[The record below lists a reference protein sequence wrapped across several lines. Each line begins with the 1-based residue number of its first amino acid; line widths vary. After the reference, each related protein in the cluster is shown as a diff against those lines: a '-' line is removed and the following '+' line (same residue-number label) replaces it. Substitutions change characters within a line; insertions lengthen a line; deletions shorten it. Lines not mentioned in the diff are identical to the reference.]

1 MTQLKHRFSQIL
13 LQFDT
18 HFMSS
23 ALVDAYQTLE
33 QRIVQRDVALFDDSA
48 ILDALEHD
56 FAYYDSVVAVVSGN
70 DEYRQLYAAAL
81 GHYASARHIQEGL
94 QQQVSGFIEDGW
106 NSAIQSSDINF
117 QLLQHIERFYSRVL
131 QSTALPAS
139 PSTKD
144 ITDWKHAKES
154 EEETGEEIA
163 MVYARYVSTHF
174 TALQDAHV
182 FFDAHIAPL
191 QEQQSVLLQGKE
203 HTRHYPHYALL
214 DEVVALAQDEI
225 ARFEVLSA
233 VRQSQAD
240 IIAAMEADVVYLRSR
255 SFSVREQRQEILDC
269 AVKVYTE
276 PVASGHLK
284 YDCSAL
290 YIQAKQKLDEDRE
303 STIRL
308 GIEILESQIR
318 NIAHQDTIT
327 IPDRKQA
334 AELLSVLHDV
344 QQRTG
349 YVYDKELDAVV
360 DSLTDERSY
369 SIALTPREAV
379 HILHSSPC
387 DVSSN
392 PAHPGY
398 VAACLAKLSV
408 PEKYTPLHAAL
419 LHGANKAVVAT
430 ARVLH
435 SGQLPC
441 PAPLTSSEKKYV
453 DSVKQLFTLP

>member
-18 HFMSS
+18 RFMSS

-33 QRIVQRDVALFDDSA
+33 QRIAQRDVTLFDDSA

-70 DEYRQLYAAAL
+70 DEYRQVYAAAL
-81 GHYASARHIQEGL
+81 GHYSSVREVQERLQHHI
-94 QQQVSGFIEDGW
+94 SGFIEDTW
-106 NSAIQSSDINF
+106 NSAVQRPEIDF
-117 QLLQHIERFYSRVL
+117 HLLHCIEEFYSRVS
-131 QSTALPAS
+131 QSTALPVS
-139 PSTKD
+139 STTKD
-144 ITDWKHAKES
+144 IEDWKHAKES
-154 EEETGEEIA
+154 EEATIEEVA

-182 FFDAHIAPL
+182 FFDAHIATL

-240 IIAAMEADVVYLRSR
+240 IIAAMEADVVYMESR
-255 SFSVREQRQEILDC
+255 SFAVAEQRQEIIACTAKTYAGL
-269 AVKVYTE
+269 
-276 PVASGHLK
+276 VAIDHPK
-284 YDCSAL
+284 YDCSAQ
-290 YIQAKQKLDEDRE
+290 YVQAKQKLDEARE
-303 STIRL
+303 STLRV
-308 GIEILESQIR
+308 GIETLETQIKD
-318 NIAHQDTIT
+318 IAHQETIT
-327 IPDRKQA
+327 ISDRKKA
-334 AELLSVLHDV
+334 GELLSVLRGV
-344 QQRTG
+344 QQQTG
-349 YVYDKELDAVV
+349 HFYDNALDAVV

-369 SIALTPREAV
+369 CTALTPREAV
-379 HILHSSPC
+379 HVSHSSPC

-392 PAHPGY
+392 SAHPGY

-419 LHGANKAVVAT
+419 LHGANTAVVAT

-453 DSVKQLFTLP
+453 NSVKQLFTFP